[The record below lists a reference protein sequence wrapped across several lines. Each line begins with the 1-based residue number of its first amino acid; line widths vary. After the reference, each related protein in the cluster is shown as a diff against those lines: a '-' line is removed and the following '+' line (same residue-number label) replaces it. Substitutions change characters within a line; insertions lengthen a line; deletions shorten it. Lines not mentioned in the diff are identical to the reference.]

1 MTAKIKTRQG
11 HSSHYNRRQRK
22 MTIDCYLLLAIPII
36 GILLFT
42 AYPIFWVFKWAFY
55 NYNGIPSYTQYIGW
69 QNFKTLFTTDLTYF
83 KTWITTLE
91 FVAMKVPFEMVL
103 ATLLSVLLYKGINKG
118 SAFFRTMYFL
128 PHLIGTAI
136 VGLIFS
142 NMFGFFGIING
153 MLVKHNII
161 QEGILW
167 FGSKGWAMIILVL
180 ASTWQSLGINILYV
194 LSALTN
200 IPGELY
206 EAARLDGATGVTE
219 FFKITLPMIAPVFQ
233 KIVLLALVGTLS
245 TGELIIVLTNGAP
258 ANSTLTV
265 MAYLTKTFLPG
276 FADTATPAIGYG
288 CAMSAITT
296 ILFAVIGVTF
306 NRITSKISDSI

>member
-1 MTAKIKTRQG
+1 MNAEIKARPRA
-11 HSSHYNRRQRK
+11 SSHYNRRQRK

-36 GILLFT
+36 GVLVFT
-42 AYPIFWVFKWAFY
+42 AYPILWVFKWGFY
-55 NYNGIPSYTQYIGW
+55 NYNGIPSYTKFVGW

-83 KTWITTLE
+83 KTWVTTLE
-91 FVAMKVPFEMVL
+91 FVAMKLPFEMVL
-103 ATLLSVLLYKGINKG
+103 ATLLSVLLYKGINRG

-153 MLVKHNII
+153 MLLKYHII
-161 QEGILW
+161 REGIVW
-167 FGSKGWAMIILVL
+167 FESKGWALVILVL

-200 IPGELY
+200 IPGEVY
-206 EAARLDGATGVTE
+206 EAARLDGASGVTE
-219 FFKITLPMIAPVFQ
+219 FFRITLPMLAPVFQ
-233 KIVLLALVGTLS
+233 KIVLLALVGTLA

-276 FADTATPAIGYG
+276 FAESAAPAIGYG

-296 ILFAVIGVTF
+296 IMFAAIGVTF